1 MSNTLNAY
9 QATRIP
15 SAVNNEREAALD
27 PKLVTNKNAAIDAA
41 FYGIV
46 NDYWI
51 SNNSTSKISTLA
63 GGIGPEPLLP

>member
-1 MSNTLNAY
+1 M
-9 QATRIP
+9 
-15 SAVNNEREAALD
+15 
-27 PKLVTNKNAAIDAA
+27 TNKNAAIDAA